1 MKTLQQFI
9 VDESLKGLGKL
20 KLPKIEKPKTMKDPL
35 NSHRFKV
42 RGMNRKNLRQVPDI
56 HSHQKK
62 LTDLSKFIRGLD
74 VSNKVVD
81 IAKKAPSGL
90 WRISKGQIMD
100 IARKYKF
107 NVPNT
112 DKPMKHLGST
122 GIQMIRYKPGVF
134 YLYKPRRRKRKRSTR
149 GVNKMMKGLTFTGL

>member
-1 MKTLQQFI
+1 MNTFVQFVTEGI
-9 VDESLKGLGKL
+9 KGLGKL
-20 KLPKIEKPKTMKDPL
+20 KIPKVSKMDTPQLHDPL
-35 NSHRFKV
+35 RSHRFNMV
-42 RGMNRKNLRQVPDI
+42 RGMNRKSLKQVPDI
-56 HSHQKK
+56 HSHSRKN
-62 LTDLSKFIRGLD
+62 LSKFIRGLD

-90 WRISKGQIMD
+90 WRISKGHVLD

-122 GIQMIRYKPGVF
+122 GIQMIRYKPNVF
-134 YLYKPRRRKRKRSTR
+134 YLYKPRRRKRKKTIT
-149 GVNKMMKGLTFTGL
+149 GVHKAMRGLTFQGL